1 MATQEESII
10 IVGRS
15 VTDYAA
21 NGAQAPR
28 DAKIV
33 PCGCCGVSLALG
45 PTGKEMLAKA
55 KRSFVFCAPCLERVS
70 SKGQLPVSE
79 IRHSSEMKEQIERNP
94 GVAERVTSLER
105 KLKPKVN

>member
-1 MATQEESII
+1 MQEEESII

-15 VTDYAA
+15 MKDLALSGVK
-21 NGAQAPR
+21 APG

-45 PTGKEMLAKA
+45 PTGQGMLAKA
-55 KRSFVFCAPCLERVS
+55 KRAYVFCTPCMEIIS
-70 SKGQLPVSE
+70 SKGKLPVSE

-94 GVAERVTSLER
+94 GVAKRAADLER
-105 KLKPKVN
+105 KLKPEN